1 MLESSDPSRQ
11 DLVAAELRKVLL
23 LANKMTI
30 VDSAQRQILFELTK
44 APIHALLQ
52 LNETHYQQS
61 DTIRDSIA
69 SLASALLKVRNLGDG
84 TIETL
89 GHEQAID
96 CPFCDTK
103 ITRLTP
109 ADVANPSSHQKDHP
123 DADRWYIFCGQ
134 CSEEYTL
141 ALAKLSSV
149 ELGFGVESND

>member
-1 MLESSDPSRQ
+1 MEEAQPGNRGLRWHCLSRSSLACPATTPTAFNSTQRESLMLESSDPSRQ

-89 GHEQAID
+89 GHEQLLLG
-96 CPFCDTK
+96 
-103 ITRLTP
+103 RLGV
-109 ADVANPSSHQKDHP
+109 VAVVDEGEQLL
-123 DADRWYIFCGQ
+123 Q
-134 CSEEYTL
+134 
-141 ALAKLSSV
+141 
-149 ELGFGVESND
+149 